1 MKFLLMALVPIL
13 AAGVWV
19 FIDDQDQFLL
29 VWISLATIF
38 ATLESLL
45 YEKVIAPK
53 IAQNAPLAPNSP
65 LMPVPEK
72 NNTFVTT
79 LLIYFFSLSFFFGM
93 IFLVKSDILLQKST
107 PTVSGEAM
115 PAPSL
120 NNAGVI
126 LIVPES
132 T

>member
-19 FIDDQDQFLL
+19 FIDGQDQFLL

-65 LMPVPEK
+65 LMPVPK
-72 NNTFVTT
+72 
-79 LLIYFFSLSFFFGM
+79 LSKHC
-93 IFLVKSDILLQKST
+93 ISS
-107 PTVSGEAM
+107 
-115 PAPSL
+115 
-120 NNAGVI
+120 
-126 LIVPES
+126 
-132 T
+132 